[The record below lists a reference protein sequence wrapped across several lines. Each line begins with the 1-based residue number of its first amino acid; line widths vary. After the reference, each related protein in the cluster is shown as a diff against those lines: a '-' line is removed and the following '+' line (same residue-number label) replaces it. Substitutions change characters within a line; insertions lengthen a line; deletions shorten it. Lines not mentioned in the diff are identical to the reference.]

1 MKVNK
6 QTNSEKTLFV
16 GTGLVTPLIFNP
28 SRSELDKVLG
38 IERDADYEEKPE
50 FEYVKEDVSLKTK
63 KRDAQGNV
71 LKDEEGND
79 VEDEIFTKKL
89 TVTVWVKEN
98 KTEEVFPMNFTLYDV
113 DDVSSTGK
121 IKFVTQHG
129 KSTYVDSAEN
139 LPSWFTQTPGKK
151 KFTLNYR
158 PAKRGEASLLEFLAA
173 WTNISP
179 FDIESSLFLDNEK
192 KFWNGDMK
200 ELNNL
205 ITDFEDNSVMA
216 NFGVRTKEEETEEG
230 STTKEYQAISTKA
243 FCQSSFMKFFRNYAN
258 KNWEGLIKETGNYD
272 VFDTKAK
279 IGDTSMYSL
288 ANYMNN
294 IFGQYGVKE
303 YTIKEEIR
311 EYNSEENPL
320 NAEKSLV
327 EETSEE
333 FDLF

>member
-6 QTNSEKTLFV
+6 STNSEKTLYV

-50 FEYVKEDVSLKTK
+50 FEYVKEDYEMK
-63 KRDAQGNV
+63 Q
-71 LKDEEGND
+71 KDKEGN
-79 VEDEIFTKKL
+79 EIDSIYCKRL
-89 TVTVWVKEN
+89 TVTCWVKEN
-98 KTEEVFPMNFTLYDV
+98 KTEEIFPMNFTLYDV

-151 KFTLNYR
+151 KFTLSYR
-158 PAKRGEASLLEFLAA
+158 PAKKGEASLLEFLAA

-192 KFWNGDMK
+192 KFWNGDTK

-205 ITDFEDNSVMA
+205 IADFDDSSVMV
-216 NFGVRTKEEETEEG
+216 NFGVRIKEEETEDG
-230 STTKEYQAISTKA
+230 SVTKEYQAISTKA

-294 IFGQYGVKE
+294 IFGEYGDKNFN
-303 YTIKEEIR
+303 KKCEIE
-311 EYNSEENPL
+311 EYNSSDNPL
-320 NAEKSLV
+320 NAEKSLI

-333 FDLF
+333 LF

>member
-1 MKVNK
+1 MKINK
-6 QTNSEKTLFV
+6 QNNFEKKLYV
-16 GTGLVTPLIFNP
+16 GTGMVKILCFNP
-28 SRSELDKVLG
+28 NRNELDKILE
-38 IERDADYEEKPE
+38 IERGEDYTEKPE
-50 FEYVKEDVSLKTK
+50 FEYVKEDYEMK
-63 KRDAQGNV
+63 Q
-71 LKDEEGND
+71 KDKEGNELD
-79 VEDEIFTKKL
+79 SIYCKRL
-89 TVTVWVKEN
+89 TVTCWVKEN
-98 KTEEVFPMNFTLYDV
+98 KTEEIFPMNFTLYDV

-121 IKFVTQHG
+121 TKFVTQHG
-129 KSTYVDSAEN
+129 KSTYVDNAEN

-179 FDIESSLFLDNEK
+179 FDVESSLFLDNEK

-205 ITDFEDNSVMA
+205 IADFEDNSVMI

-230 STTKEYQAISTKA
+230 SVTKEYQAISTKA

-258 KNWEGLIKETGNYD
+258 KNWEGLIKESNGNFD

-294 IFGQYGVKE
+294 IFGEYGVKE
-303 YTIKEEIR
+303 YAVKEEIR

-320 NAEKSLV
+320 NNEKSLV

-333 FDLF
+333 LF

>member
-16 GTGLVTPLIFNP
+16 GTGLVTPLIFSP

-38 IERDADYEEKPE
+38 IERDADYVEKSE
-50 FEYVKEDVSLKTK
+50 FEYVKEDYEMK
-63 KRDAQGNV
+63 Q
-71 LKDEEGND
+71 KDKEGN
-79 VEDEIFTKKL
+79 EIDSIYCKRL
-89 TVTVWVKEN
+89 TVTCWVKEN
-98 KTEEVFPMNFTLYDV
+98 KTEEIFPMNFTLYDV
-113 DDVSSTGK
+113 DDISSTGK
-121 IKFVTQHG
+121 TKFVTQHG

-179 FDIESSLFLDNEK
+179 FDVESSLFLDNEK

-205 ITDFEDNSVMA
+205 IADFEDNSVMV
-216 NFGVRTKEEETEEG
+216 NFGVRTKEEDTEEG
-230 STTKEYQAISTKA
+230 TVTKEYQAISTKA
-243 FCQSSFMKFFRNYAN
+243 FCQSTYMKFFRNYAN
-258 KNWEGLIKETGNYD
+258 KNWEGLLKDGESNFDT
-272 VFDTKAK
+272 FDTKAK

-294 IFGQYGVKE
+294 IFGEYGVKE
-303 YTIKEEIR
+303 YSVKEEIR

-320 NAEKSLV
+320 NNEKSLV
-327 EETSEE
+327 EEPSEE
-333 FDLF
+333 LF

>member
-1 MKVNK
+1 
-6 QTNSEKTLFV
+6 
-16 GTGLVTPLIFNP
+16 
-28 SRSELDKVLG
+28 
-38 IERDADYEEKPE
+38 
-50 FEYVKEDVSLKTK
+50 
-63 KRDAQGNV
+63 
-71 LKDEEGND
+71 
-79 VEDEIFTKKL
+79 
-89 TVTVWVKEN
+89 
-98 KTEEVFPMNFTLYDV
+98 MNFTLYDV

-121 IKFVTQHG
+121 TKFVTQHG

-158 PAKRGEASLLEFLAA
+158 PAKKGEASLLEFLAA

-205 ITDFEDNSVMA
+205 IADFEDNSVMV

-230 STTKEYQAISTKA
+230 SVTKEYQAISTKA
-243 FCQSSFMKFFRNYAN
+243 FCQSTYMKFFRNYAN
-258 KNWEGLIKETGNYD
+258 KNWEGLLKNTESNFDT
-272 VFDTKAK
+272 FDTKAK
-279 IGDTSMYSL
+279 VGDTSMYSL

-294 IFGQYGVKE
+294 IFGQYGTKE

-320 NAEKSLV
+320 NSEKSLV

-333 FDLF
+333 LF

>member
-6 QTNSEKTLFV
+6 NNSQENTLYV

-28 SRSELDKVLG
+28 TRSELDKVLG
-38 IERDADYEEKPE
+38 IERDADYVEKPE
-50 FEYVKEDVSLKTK
+50 FEYVKEDYEMK
-63 KRDAQGNV
+63 Q
-71 LKDEEGND
+71 KDKEGN
-79 VEDEIFTKKL
+79 EIDSIYCKRL
-89 TVTVWVKEN
+89 TVTCWVKEN
-98 KTEEVFPMNFTLYDV
+98 KTEEIFPMNFTLYDV

-139 LPSWFTQTPGKK
+139 LPSWFTQTTSKK

-158 PAKRGEASLLEFLAA
+158 PDKKGEAPLLEFLAA

-205 ITDFEDNSVMA
+205 IADFEDNSVMV

-230 STTKEYQAISTKA
+230 SVTKEYQAISTKA

-258 KNWEGLIKETGNYD
+258 KNWEGLLKESTNFD

-294 IFGQYGVKE
+294 IFGEYGVKE
-303 YTIKEEIR
+303 YAVKEEIR

-327 EETSEE
+327 EETTEE
-333 FDLF
+333 LF

>member
-6 QTNSEKTLFV
+6 KTNNEKTLFV
-16 GTGLVTPLIFNP
+16 GTGLVQVMCFSP

-38 IERDADYEEKPE
+38 IERDADYVEKPE
-50 FEYVKEDVSLKTK
+50 FEYVKEDYEMK
-63 KRDAQGNV
+63 Q
-71 LKDEEGND
+71 KDKEGN
-79 VEDEIFTKKL
+79 EIDSIYCKRL
-89 TVTVWVKEN
+89 TVTCWVKEN
-98 KTEEVFPMNFTLYDV
+98 KTEEIFPMNFTLYDV

-121 IKFVTQHG
+121 TKFVTQHG

-158 PAKRGEASLLEFLAA
+158 PAKKGEASLLEFLAA

-205 ITDFEDNSVMA
+205 IADFEDNSVMV

-230 STTKEYQAISTKA
+230 SVTKEYQAISTKA
-243 FCQSSFMKFFRNYAN
+243 FCQSTYMKFFRNYAN
-258 KNWEGLIKETGNYD
+258 KNWEGLLKNTESNFDT
-272 VFDTKAK
+272 FDTKAK
-279 IGDTSMYSL
+279 VGDTSMYSL

-294 IFGQYGVKE
+294 IFGQYGTKE

-333 FDLF
+333 LF

>member
-6 QTNSEKTLFV
+6 NETLERKLFV
-16 GTGLVTPLIFNP
+16 GTGLVQVLCFNP
-28 SRSELDKVLG
+28 SRNELDRILG

-50 FEYVKEDVSLKTK
+50 FEYVKEDCEVKQRDKDGNEIDSIYC
-63 KRDAQGNV
+63 KR
-71 LKDEEGND
+71 
-79 VEDEIFTKKL
+79 L
-89 TVTVWVKEN
+89 TVTCWVREN
-98 KTEEVFPMNFTLYDV
+98 KTDEIFPMNFTLYDIN
-113 DDVSSTGK
+113 DVSSTGK

-129 KSTYVDSAEN
+129 KSTYADSADD

-151 KFTLNYR
+151 KFTLSYR
-158 PAKRGEASLLEFLAA
+158 PAKKGEASLLEFLAA

-205 ITDFEDNSVMA
+205 IADFEDNSVMV

-230 STTKEYQAISTKA
+230 SVTKEYQTISTKA

-258 KNWEGLIKETGNYD
+258 KNWEGLLKDTESNFD

-279 IGDTSMYSL
+279 TGDTSMYSL

-294 IFGQYGVKE
+294 IFGEYGVKE
-303 YTIKEEIR
+303 FSKKVEI
-311 EYNSEENPL
+311 EQYNSEENPL
-320 NAEKSLV
+320 NNEKSLV
-327 EETSEE
+327 EDTASS
-333 FDLF
+333 DY

>member
-6 QTNSEKTLFV
+6 NNSQENTLYV

-28 SRSELDKVLG
+28 TRSELDKVLG
-38 IERDADYEEKPE
+38 IERDADYVEKPE
-50 FEYVKEDVSLKTK
+50 FEYVKEDYEMK
-63 KRDAQGNV
+63 Q
-71 LKDEEGND
+71 KDKEGN
-79 VEDEIFTKKL
+79 EIDSIYCKRL
-89 TVTVWVKEN
+89 TVTCWVKEN
-98 KTEEVFPMNFTLYDV
+98 KTEEIFPMNFTLYDV

-158 PAKRGEASLLEFLAA
+158 PAKKGEASLLEFLAA

-205 ITDFEDNSVMA
+205 IADFEDNSVMV

-230 STTKEYQAISTKA
+230 SVTKEYQAISTKA

-258 KNWEGLIKETGNYD
+258 KNWEGLLKESTNFD

-294 IFGQYGVKE
+294 IFGEYGVKE
-303 YTIKEEIR
+303 YAVKEEIR

-327 EETSEE
+327 EETTEE
-333 FDLF
+333 LF

>member
-16 GTGLVTPLIFNP
+16 GTGLITPLIFSP

-38 IERDADYEEKPE
+38 IERDTDYVEKPE
-50 FEYVKEDVSLKTK
+50 FEYVKEDYEMK
-63 KRDAQGNV
+63 Q
-71 LKDEEGND
+71 KDKEGN
-79 VEDEIFTKKL
+79 EIDSIYCKRL
-89 TVTVWVKEN
+89 TVTCWVKEN

-179 FDIESSLFLDNEK
+179 FDVESSLFLDNEK

-205 ITDFEDNSVMA
+205 IADFEDNSVMV

-230 STTKEYQAISTKA
+230 TVTKEYQAISTKA
-243 FCQSSFMKFFRNYAN
+243 FCQSTYMKFFRNYAN
-258 KNWEGLIKETGNYD
+258 KNWEGLIKHTDSNFDE
-272 VFDTKAK
+272 FDTKAK
-279 IGDTSMYSL
+279 VGDTSMYSL

-327 EETSEE
+327 TEGVDD
-333 FDLF
+333 DLPF

>member
-6 QTNSEKTLFV
+6 QTNNEKTLYV

-28 SRSELDKVLG
+28 TRSELDKILG
-38 IERDADYEEKPE
+38 IEREEDYTEKPE
-50 FEYVKEDVSLKTK
+50 FEYVKEDYEMK
-63 KRDAQGNV
+63 Q
-71 LKDEEGND
+71 KDKEGNELD
-79 VEDEIFTKKL
+79 SIYCKRL
-89 TVTVWVKEN
+89 TVTCWVREN
-98 KTEEVFPMNFTLYDV
+98 KTDEVFPMNFTLYDIN
-113 DDVSSTGK
+113 DVSSTGK
-121 IKFVTQHG
+121 TKFVTQHG

-151 KFTLNYR
+151 KFTLSYR
-158 PAKRGEASLLEFLAA
+158 PAKRGEANLLEFLAA

-179 FDIESSLFLDNEK
+179 FDVESSLFLDNEK

-205 ITDFEDNSVMA
+205 IADFEDNSVMV

-230 STTKEYQAISTKA
+230 SVTKEYQTISTKA

-258 KNWEGLIKETGNYD
+258 KNWEGLLKETESNFD
-272 VFDTKAK
+272 EFDTKAK

-294 IFGQYGVKE
+294 IFGEYGVKE
-303 YTIKEEIR
+303 FSKKVEI
-311 EYNSEENPL
+311 EQYNSEENPL
-320 NAEKSLV
+320 NNEKSLV
-327 EETSEE
+327 EDTASS
-333 FDLF
+333 DY

>member
-6 QTNSEKTLFV
+6 QTNNEKTLFV
-16 GTGLVTPLIFNP
+16 GTGLVQILCFNP

-38 IERDADYEEKPE
+38 IERDADYVEKPE
-50 FEYVKEDVSLKTK
+50 FEYVKEDYEMK
-63 KRDAQGNV
+63 Q
-71 LKDEEGND
+71 KDKEGN
-79 VEDEIFTKKL
+79 EIDSIYCKRL
-89 TVTVWVKEN
+89 TVTCWVKEN
-98 KTEEVFPMNFTLYDV
+98 KTEEIFPMNFTLYDV

-121 IKFVTQHG
+121 TKFVTQHG

-158 PAKRGEASLLEFLAA
+158 PAKKGEASLLEFLAA

-205 ITDFEDNSVMA
+205 IADFEDNSVMV

-230 STTKEYQAISTKA
+230 SVTKEYQAISTKA

-258 KNWEGLIKETGNYD
+258 KNWEGLINESND
-272 VFDTKAK
+272 NFDTFNTKAK
-279 IGDTSMYSL
+279 VGDISMYSL

-303 YTIKEEIR
+303 YTVKEEIR

-320 NAEKSLV
+320 NSEKSLV
-327 EETSEE
+327 EETTE
-333 FDLF
+333 DLF

>member
-6 QTNSEKTLFV
+6 NNSQENTLYV

-28 SRSELDKVLG
+28 TRSELDKVLG
-38 IERDADYEEKPE
+38 IERDADYVEKPE
-50 FEYVKEDVSLKTK
+50 FEYVKEDYEMK
-63 KRDAQGNV
+63 Q
-71 LKDEEGND
+71 KDKEGN
-79 VEDEIFTKKL
+79 EIDSIYCKRL
-89 TVTVWVKEN
+89 TVTCWVKEN
-98 KTEEVFPMNFTLYDV
+98 KTEEIFPMNFTLYDV

-151 KFTLNYR
+151 RFTLNYR
-158 PAKRGEASLLEFLAA
+158 PAKKGEASLLEFLAA

-205 ITDFEDNSVMA
+205 IADFEDNSVMV

-230 STTKEYQAISTKA
+230 SVTKEYQAISTKA

-258 KNWEGLIKETGNYD
+258 KNWEGLLKESTNFD

-294 IFGQYGVKE
+294 IFGEYGVKE
-303 YTIKEEIR
+303 YAVKEEIR

-327 EETSEE
+327 EETTEE
-333 FDLF
+333 LF

>member
-16 GTGLVTPLIFNP
+16 GTGLVQVMCFSP

-158 PAKRGEASLLEFLAA
+158 PAKKGEASLLEFLAA

-205 ITDFEDNSVMA
+205 IADFEDNSVMV

-230 STTKEYQAISTKA
+230 SVTKEYQAISTKA
-243 FCQSSFMKFFRNYAN
+243 FCQSTYMKFFRNYAN
-258 KNWEGLIKETGNYD
+258 KNWEGLIKESNGNFD

-294 IFGQYGVKE
+294 IFGEYGVKE
-303 YTIKEEIR
+303 YTVKEEIR

-320 NAEKSLV
+320 NSEKSLV

-333 FDLF
+333 LF

>member
-6 QTNSEKTLFV
+6 STNNEKTLYV
-16 GTGLVTPLIFNP
+16 GTGLVQVLCFSP

-38 IERDADYEEKPE
+38 IERDADYVEKPE
-50 FEYVKEDVSLKTK
+50 FEYVKEDYEMK
-63 KRDAQGNV
+63 Q
-71 LKDEEGND
+71 KDKEGNELD
-79 VEDEIFTKKL
+79 SIYCKRL
-89 TVTVWVKEN
+89 TVTCWVKET
-98 KTEEVFPMNFTLYDV
+98 KTEEVFPMNFTLYDI

-151 KFTLNYR
+151 KFTLNYK
-158 PAKRGEASLLEFLAA
+158 PAKKGEASLLEFLAA

-179 FDIESSLFLDNEK
+179 FDVESSLFLDNEK

-205 ITDFEDNSVMA
+205 ISDFEDNSVMV

-230 STTKEYQAISTKA
+230 SITKEYQTISTKA
-243 FCQSSFMKFFRNYAN
+243 FCQSSFMKFFRNYTN
-258 KNWEGLIKETGNYD
+258 KNWEGLLKNTESNFD
-272 VFDTKAK
+272 EFDTKAK
-279 IGDTSMYSL
+279 VGDTSMYSL

-294 IFGQYGVKE
+294 IFGEYGDKNFN
-303 YTIKEEIR
+303 KKCEIE
-311 EYNSEENPL
+311 EYNSSDNPL

-327 EETSEE
+327 ED
-333 FDLF
+333 DLLF

>member
-16 GTGLVTPLIFNP
+16 GTGLVQILCFNP
-28 SRSELDKVLG
+28 SRNELDKVLG
-38 IERDADYEEKPE
+38 IERDADYVEKPE
-50 FEYVKEDVSLKTK
+50 FEYVKEDYEMK
-63 KRDAQGNV
+63 Q
-71 LKDEEGND
+71 KDKEGN
-79 VEDEIFTKKL
+79 EIDSIYCKRL
-89 TVTVWVKEN
+89 TVTCWVKEN
-98 KTEEVFPMNFTLYDV
+98 KTEEIFPMNFTLYDV

-121 IKFVTQHG
+121 TKFVTQHG

-151 KFTLNYR
+151 KFTLSYR
-158 PAKRGEASLLEFLAA
+158 PAKKGEASLLEFLAA

-179 FDIESSLFLDNEK
+179 FDVESSLFLDNEK

-205 ITDFEDNSVMA
+205 IADFEDNSVMV
-216 NFGVRTKEEETEEG
+216 NFGVRVKEEETEEG
-230 STTKEYQAISTKA
+230 TVIKEYQTLSTKA
-243 FCQSSFMKFFRNYAN
+243 FCQSTYMKFFRNYAN
-258 KNWEGLIKETGNYD
+258 KNWEGLLKDGESNFDT
-272 VFDTKAK
+272 FDTKAK

-294 IFGQYGVKE
+294 IFGEYGVKE
-303 YTIKEEIR
+303 YSVKEEIR

-320 NAEKSLV
+320 NNEKSLV

-333 FDLF
+333 LF

>member
-16 GTGLVTPLIFNP
+16 GTGLVQILCFNP
-28 SRSELDKVLG
+28 SRNELDKVLG
-38 IERDADYEEKPE
+38 IERDADYVEKPE
-50 FEYVKEDVSLKTK
+50 FEYVKEDYEMK
-63 KRDAQGNV
+63 Q
-71 LKDEEGND
+71 KDKEGN
-79 VEDEIFTKKL
+79 EIDSIYCKRL
-89 TVTVWVKEN
+89 TVTCWVKEN
-98 KTEEVFPMNFTLYDV
+98 KTEEIFPMNFTLYDV

-121 IKFVTQHG
+121 TKFVTQHG

-158 PAKRGEASLLEFLAA
+158 PAKKGEASLLEFLAA

-179 FDIESSLFLDNEK
+179 FDVESSLFLDNEK

-205 ITDFEDNSVMA
+205 IADFEDNSVMV

-230 STTKEYQAISTKA
+230 SVTKEYQAISTKA

-258 KNWEGLIKETGNYD
+258 KNWEGLLKDGESNFDT
-272 VFDTKAK
+272 FDTKAK

-294 IFGQYGVKE
+294 IFGEYGVKE
-303 YTIKEEIR
+303 FSKKVEI
-311 EYNSEENPL
+311 EQYNSEENPL
-320 NAEKSLV
+320 NNEKSLV
-327 EETSEE
+327 EDTASS
-333 FDLF
+333 DY

>member
-6 QTNSEKTLFV
+6 GNNTEKSLYV
-16 GTGLVTPLIFNP
+16 GTALVTPIIFNP
-28 SRSELDKVLG
+28 ERSSLDKVLG
-38 IERDADYEEKPE
+38 IERADDYEQKPE
-50 FEYVKEDVSLKTK
+50 FEYVKDDATIKVKRKGED
-63 KRDAQGNV
+63 G
-71 LKDEEGND
+71 EEF
-79 VEDEIFTKKL
+79 EDEITCKKL
-89 TVTVWVKEN
+89 TITAWVQEN
-98 KTEEVFPMNFTLYDV
+98 KTEEIFPINFTLYDV

-121 IKFVTQHG
+121 TKYVTQHG
-129 KSTYVDSAEN
+129 KSTYVDSESN
-139 LPSWFTQTPGKK
+139 LPDWFKFTPGKK
-151 KFTLNYR
+151 KMPLSYR
-158 PAKRGEASLLEFLAA
+158 VAKKGEASFLEFLAK

-179 FDIESSLFLDNEK
+179 FDIESSLFPENSK

-205 ITDFEDNSVMA
+205 IADFGDNSVMV

-230 STTKEYQAISTKA
+230 TITKEYQAISTKA

-258 KNWEGLIKETGNYD
+258 KNWEGLLKESTNFD

-294 IFGQYGVKE
+294 IFGEYGVKE
-303 YTIKEEIR
+303 YAVKEEIR
-311 EYNSEENPL
+311 EYDSDENPL
-320 NAEKSLV
+320 NSEKSLV

>member
-6 QTNSEKTLFV
+6 QTNNEKTLFV
-16 GTGLVTPLIFNP
+16 GTGLVTPLCFNP
-28 SRSELDKVLG
+28 NRNELDKILE
-38 IERDADYEEKPE
+38 IERGEDYTEKPE
-50 FEYVKEDVSLKTK
+50 FEYVKEDYEMK
-63 KRDAQGNV
+63 Q
-71 LKDEEGND
+71 KDKEGN
-79 VEDEIFTKKL
+79 EIDSIYCKRL
-89 TVTVWVKEN
+89 TVTCWVKEN
-98 KTEEVFPMNFTLYDV
+98 KTEEIFPMNFTLYDL

-129 KSTYVDSAEN
+129 KSTYINSAED

-151 KFTLNYR
+151 KFTLSYR
-158 PAKRGEASLLEFLAA
+158 PAKKGEASLLEFLAA

-179 FDIESSLFLDNEK
+179 FDVESSLFLDNEK

-205 ITDFEDNSVMA
+205 IADFEDNSVMV

-230 STTKEYQAISTKA
+230 SVTKEYQTISTKA

-258 KNWEGLIKETGNYD
+258 KNWEGLLKDTESNFD
-272 VFDTKAK
+272 EFDTKAK

-294 IFGQYGVKE
+294 IFGEYGVKE
-303 YTIKEEIR
+303 FSKKVEI
-311 EYNSEENPL
+311 EQYNSEENPL
-320 NAEKSLV
+320 NNEKSLV
-327 EETSEE
+327 EDTASS
-333 FDLF
+333 DY